1 MKKFIATYWRYNC
14 QLANGGYE
22 TTRTIEARTLASAER
37 IAQKST
43 ECVYGHMSLLNVE
56 PA

>member
-1 MKKFIATYWRYNC
+1 MKKYIATYWRYNC

-22 TTRTIEARTLASAER
+22 TTRIIEARTLASAKR

-43 ECVYGHMSLLNVE
+43 ECAYGHMSLRDLQ